1 MKTNLYYNKQL
12 NMQIGKILYAVA
24 FLFTAV
30 ACNNVD
36 FKKTKGGMPYKLF
49 SNGKGEKLQPGNFMK
64 VQFAQKLND
73 SILVSTYPTGPR
85 ILPVPPQSYPYDI
98 SEVIPQ
104 MRKGD
109 SVYAVQLV
117 DTFIKQNPDKIPPA
131 FKKGMKIITTIK
143 VIDVYKTQEEA
154 QAAEAADRETA
165 FRNDKKVQAQLAKD
179 IQVVKDYLSKNNIQA
194 QSTPGGVYVQVV
206 TQGAGPHVE
215 KGKYVTLKYKG
226 TTFAGKVFDSN
237 MDTTFK
243 HMEPLGFLA
252 GKGQMM
258 KGFDEAVLLL
268 KQGDKA
274 RIFIPSAL
282 AYGEHPPSPAIGPNE
297 NLIFEVEVL
306 DVVDKAPQPQFQM
319 PGGESPHQ

>member
-1 MKTNLYYNKQL
+1 
-12 NMQIGKILYAVA
+12 MQIGKMLYAVA

-49 SNGKGEKLQPGNFMK
+49 SDGKGAKLQPGNFMK
-64 VQFAQKLND
+64 VQFMQKLND

-109 SVYAVQLV
+109 SVYAVQMV
-117 DTFIKQNPDKIPPA
+117 DTFIKQNPDKVPPA
-131 FKKGMKIITTIK
+131 FKKGMKIITTVK
-143 VIDVYKTQEEA
+143 VLDVYKTQEEA
-154 QAAEAADRETA
+154 QAAEALDRENA
-165 FRNDKKVQAQLAKD
+165 FKNDKKVQAQLAKD
-179 IQVVKDYLSKNNIQA
+179 IEAVKAYLAQNSIQA
-194 QSTPGGVYVQVV
+194 QATPGGAYVQVI
-206 TQGAGPHVE
+206 TPGAGPKVE

-226 TTFAGKVFDSN
+226 MTFAGKVFDSN

-243 HMEPLGFLA
+243 HSEPLGFVA
-252 GKGQMM
+252 GKGQML
-258 KGFDEAVLLL
+258 KGFDEAVQLL
-268 KQGDKA
+268 KKGDKA
-274 RIFIPSAL
+274 RLFIPSAL

-297 NLIFEVEVL
+297 NLIFEIEVL
-306 DVVDKAPQPQFQM
+306 DVMDKAPQSQFEM
-319 PGGESPHQ
+319 PGAESPH